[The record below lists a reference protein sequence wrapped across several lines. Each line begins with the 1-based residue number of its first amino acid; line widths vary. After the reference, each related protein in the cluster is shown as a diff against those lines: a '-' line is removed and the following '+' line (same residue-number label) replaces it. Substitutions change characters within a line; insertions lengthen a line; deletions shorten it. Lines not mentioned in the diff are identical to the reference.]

1 MARSGVYRTD
11 VEKARRALLAQGKHP
26 SIDLVR
32 AALGNTG
39 SRSTIHRFLKEIE
52 AEDAAPQGTKVAV
65 SDAIQTLIERLSV
78 QLHEEADAR
87 IAEDRAASNAL
98 VREHDARAQTCQTE
112 AAELREALQRAETTL
127 AAERASLQDTVG
139 QLQQARVQLAQWEER
154 LAAHERR
161 SREQDA
167 HLASLEEKH
176 RQARDALEHFR
187 TAAQEQ
193 RGREQRQH
201 EQAMQAL
208 QVELRTAVD
217 QLTGKNAELL
227 RLNRDNGRLVEQS
240 AHLQQALRNTERER
254 DLARNEMD
262 TLSPLPAQVKALE
275 LQAAQASA
283 HAESVQQTLAEAEER
298 LERMRGELHAAQ
310 LDQAS
315 TAAKLEGMQ
324 AVLAQRAEPTPTP
337 TAAPSAGMP
346 K

>member
-11 VEKARRALLAQGKHP
+11 VEKVRRALLAQGKHP

-39 SRSTIHRFLKEIE
+39 SRSTIHRLLKEIE
-52 AEDAAPQGTKVAV
+52 AEGAAPQGTKVAV
-65 SDAIQTLIERLSV
+65 SDAIQALVERLSV
-78 QLHEEADAR
+78 QLHEEADTR
-87 IAEDRAASNAL
+87 IAEDRAASDAQ
-98 VREHDARAQTCQTE
+98 VREHHARAQTYQTE
-112 AAELREALQRAETTL
+112 VTELRDALQHIETTL
-127 AAERASLQDTVG
+127 AAERASHQETAG

-167 HLASLEEKH
+167 HLTSLEEKH

-193 RGREQRQH
+193 RGREQRLH

-227 RLNRDNGRLVEQS
+227 QLNRDNGRLVEQS
-240 AHLQQALRNTERER
+240 THLQQTLRTAEREL
-254 DLARNEMD
+254 DLARDERD
-262 TLSPLPAQVKALE
+262 TLRPLPAQIKALE
-275 LQAAQASA
+275 SQTARAIV
-283 HAESVQQTLAEAEER
+283 HAEALQQTLAETEGR

-310 LDQAS
+310 MDQAS
-315 TAAKLEGMQ
+315 TAAKLEGMH
-324 AVLAQRAEPTPTP
+324 AVLAQQRSEPVPP
-337 TAAPSAGMP
+337 
-346 K
+346 